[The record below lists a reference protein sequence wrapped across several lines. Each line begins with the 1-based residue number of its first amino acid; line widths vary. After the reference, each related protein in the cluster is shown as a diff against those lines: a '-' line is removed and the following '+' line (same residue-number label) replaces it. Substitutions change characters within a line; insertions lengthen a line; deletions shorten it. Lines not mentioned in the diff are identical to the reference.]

1 METTTPAAV
10 MVALIADTA
19 SGQVLRKAV
28 FSKSHDKAVSRAT
41 LTLCRV
47 KGETVLQLETLRTA
61 DVADAAV
68 NGKKPLQASHE
79 NISLADAYARLTT
92 LTGEFDQINL
102 MTTVGDCE
110 LRRSKG
116 SKETLIGA
124 NNIRKA
130 LNGTPVGDTAPK
142 KITVGG
148 NDKVKRRILT
158 GTEPFLIELGV
169 SDQNGRVHDKKQAKY
184 RQINRFLEL
193 IRDVEFHLPA
203 EGTLHIADL
212 CCGKSYLSFAVYHYF
227 TAVKGRTVRMAGV
240 DMKAEVMEECN
251 TIARGLGMDGLTFVC
266 GDVTQYEFPFD
277 AEGGAVHMVISLH
290 ACDIATDI
298 VLDKATEWGAKVIL
312 STPCCHHDLN
322 RRLNSPALSFVAEH
336 SMLRQK
342 LCDAATDA
350 LRLKKLEA
358 NGYETAALELIDPEE
373 TPKNIMLRGIRKYN
387 PDSPRCKKAAEE
399 YRVAYEF
406 LTGEKI
412 EL

>member
-1 METTTPAAV
+1 MVSQTPAA
-10 MVALIADTA
+10 AIATLIADAAAVEILT
-19 SGQVLRKAV
+19 KAV
-28 FSKSHDKAVSRAT
+28 FSKSLDKAVSRVT
-41 LTLCRV
+41 LTLKRV
-47 KGETVLQLETLRTA
+47 KGETVLQMETLRVA
-61 DVADAAV
+61 DVADTAV
-68 NGKKPLQASHE
+68 NGKKPVQASHE
-79 NISLADAYARLTT
+79 NLNLSEAPQRLAVMVR
-92 LTGEFDQINL
+92 EFDQINL
-102 MTTVGDCE
+102 MTTVGSCE

-116 SKETLIGA
+116 GKETLLGA
-124 NNIRKA
+124 AALQKA
-130 LNGTPVGDTAPK
+130 LMGGGDKTPV

-148 NDKVKRRILT
+148 NDKAKRRILT
-158 GTEPFLIELGV
+158 GAEPFLAELGV

-193 IRDVEFHLPA
+193 IRDVESYLPA
-203 EGTLHIADL
+203 EGVLNIADL

-227 TAVKGRTVRMAGV
+227 TAIKGRSVRMVGV
-240 DMKAEVMEECN
+240 DMKAEVMAECHA
-251 TIARGLGMDGLTFVC
+251 IARNLGMEGLEFVC
-266 GDVTQYEFPFD
+266 DDVTLYGFP
-277 AEGGAVHMVISLH
+277 EGAQVHMVISLH

-322 RRLNSPALSFVAEH
+322 RRLNSPALAFVAEH

-358 NGYETAALELIDPEE
+358 NGYDVTALELIDPEE

-399 YRVAYEF
+399 YATAYQF

-412 EL
+412 ELL

>member
-1 METTTPAAV
+1 MEALTPAATLA
-10 MVALIADTA
+10 ALIADTA
-19 SGQVLRKAV
+19 AAEILSKAV
-28 FSKSHDKAVSRAT
+28 FSKPHDKTVSRIT
-41 LTLCRV
+41 LTLKKV
-47 KGETVLQLETLRTA
+47 KGETVLQLELLRVA

-68 NGKKPLQASHE
+68 NGKKPVQASHE
-79 NISLADAYARLTT
+79 NLT
-92 LTGEFDQINL
+92 LTDAPAKLTALTAEFDQINL
-102 MTTVGDCE
+102 MTTAGSCE
-110 LRRSKG
+110 LRRAKSG
-116 SKETLIGA
+116 KETLLGA
-124 NNIRKA
+124 TPIQRA
-130 LNGTPVGDTAPK
+130 LNGKTDKAPA

-148 NDKVKRRILT
+148 NDKAKRRILT
-158 GTEPFLIELGV
+158 GAEAFLIELGV

-193 IRDVEFHLPA
+193 IRDVESNLPA
-203 EGTLHIADL
+203 EGTLNIADL

-227 TAVKGRTVRMAGV
+227 TAIKGRSVRMVGV
-240 DMKAEVMEECN
+240 DMKAEVMTECDA
-251 TIARGLGMDGLTFVC
+251 IARNLGMEGLSFVC
-266 GDVTQYEFPFD
+266 GDVTRYEFP
-277 AEGGAVHMVISLH
+277 EGAQVHMVISLH

-322 RRLNSPALSFVAEH
+322 RRLNSPSLSFVAEH

-358 NGYETAALELIDPEE
+358 NGYDVTALELIDPEE

-387 PDSPRCKKAAEE
+387 PDSARCRKAAEE
-399 YRVAYEF
+399 YAAAYEF